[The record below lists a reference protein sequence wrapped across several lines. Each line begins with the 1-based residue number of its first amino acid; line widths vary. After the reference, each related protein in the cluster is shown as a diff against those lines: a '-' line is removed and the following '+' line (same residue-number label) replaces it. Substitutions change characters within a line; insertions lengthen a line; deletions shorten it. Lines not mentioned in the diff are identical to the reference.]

1 MSNRRKKR
9 HIFLTGFMGS
19 GKSTIGKKLAQ
30 SLGKKFIDSDDV
42 IEKIQGKE
50 IKDIFADKGE
60 AWFRK
65 CEEEAIERLTD
76 ISESCIISLG
86 GGALISQ
93 NNLSLVL
100 RNGYLTYIKS
110 SPEEI
115 WKRIRHSTRRPLLRH
130 ENDAWSRQDYIDRIE
145 ELLIQRDEGY
155 QKADIIIER
164 DGKEADEVVK
174 ILIEKIKSI
183 K

>member
-1 MSNRRKKR
+1 
-9 HIFLTGFMGS
+9 MGS

-30 SLGKKFIDSDDV
+30 GLVKKFIDSDEV
-42 IEKIQGKE
+42 IEQIQGKE

-65 CEEEAIERLTD
+65 YEEETIARLTN

-93 NNLSLVL
+93 KNLSLVV
-100 RNGYLTYIKS
+100 RKGYLVYIKS

-130 ENDAWSRQDYIDRIE
+130 ENDTWSRQDYIDRIH
-145 ELLIQRDEGY
+145 ELLVQRETGY

-164 DGKEADEVVK
+164 DGKEADEVANLLINK
-174 ILIEKIKSI
+174 IQCVG
-183 K
+183 

>member
-1 MSNRRKKR
+1 MNNRRKIR

-30 SLGKKFIDSDDV
+30 GLGKKFIDSDDV
-42 IEKIQGKE
+42 IEEIQGKE
-50 IKDIFADKGE
+50 IKDIFSEKGE
-60 AWFRK
+60 AWFRIY
-65 CEEEAIERLTD
+65 EEEAIARLIK

-100 RNGYLTYIKS
+100 RNGYLVYIKS

-115 WKRIRHSTRRPLLRH
+115 WKRIKHSTRRPLLRH
-130 ENDAWSRQDYIDRIE
+130 ENDEWSRQDYINRIN
-145 ELLIQRDEGY
+145 ELLIQREVGY
-155 QKADIIIER
+155 QKANIIIER
-164 DGKEADEVVK
+164 DGKEAEEVVK
-174 ILIEKIKSI
+174 ILIEKIKSMD
-183 K
+183 